1 MTVAAIVLAAGAS
14 SRMGSPKPL
23 LELRGET
30 FLGRILATLATVE
43 GVGDRIAVLGHE
55 AARVR
60 RGVRFAGAR
69 AVTCRGWRRG
79 MLASLRCGL
88 RTALERDAALAAV
101 LVCHVDQP
109 LLRAS
114 THARLLRAF
123 GAGRGDVLVAT
134 HAGRRGHPVLL
145 GRPFLDRL
153 LADRWTASLAEA
165 IEAHARRRVEVPCRD
180 AAITQNV
187 NTREALAG
195 LGDQFTF
202 HKACRCC

>member
-1 MTVAAIVLAAGAS
+1 MSVAAIVLAAGAS
-14 SRMGSPKPL
+14 RRMGSPKPL
-23 LELRGET
+23 LELEGET

-60 RGVRFAGAR
+60 RGVRFGGAR

-88 RTALERDAALAAV
+88 RAALARDPGLEAA

-109 LLRAS
+109 LLAAA

-123 GAGRGDVLVAT
+123 RAGRGDVLVAT

-145 GRPFLDRL
+145 ARAFVDRL
-153 LADRWTASLAEA
+153 LADRRAASLAEA
-165 IEAHARRRVEVPCRD
+165 VAHRAHRRAEVACRD

-187 NTREALAG
+187 NTRAALAS
-195 LGDQFTF
+195 LVDRLSI